1 VNLGW
6 GVVVVAVG
14 GCNFRG
20 HPRQAALPESR
31 GPAPCP
37 QAVRLRQAPT
47 WATFY
52 ARFSSEEQLPSNSI
66 ELQSQSCLTTIR
78 QHGWAL
84 AAEPAFIDRVR
95 SGTTQAGR
103 AVLFFATRPLTLKDV
118 EVLHWVPYLER
129 PEGQRERGE
138 RQCTQGARQLAQALN
153 RMWPSHRWLSR
164 RASRP
169 ARARHHH

>member
-37 QAVRLRQAPT
+37 QALRLRQAPRVAMPT
-47 WATFY
+47 LAAFY

-103 AVLFFATRPLTLKDV
+103 AVLFFATRPLTLQDV
-118 EVLHWVPYLER
+118 EFLHWVPYLER
-129 PEGQRERGE
+129 PESSGSEEKGNAPREPG
-138 RQCTQGARQLAQALN
+138 
-153 RMWPSHRWLSR
+153 S
-164 RASRP
+164 
-169 ARARHHH
+169 